1 MTQSNSE
8 LSLDDVYLL
17 YKMRFDHEKP
27 LKLKEFYT
35 VLKIAFP
42 IATTGSESSQPG
54 SAVLE
59 GTTIRG
65 LQVKL
70 NILQDGKFSKDKKN
84 DFLQDI
90 VGSEL
95 MCQWTNCSE
104 SFDNAQLLQTHI
116 LHDHLSTTTSCMWS
130 DCKDDHLFRDRGELT
145 DHVQHSH
152 LLNSNYTDN
161 SDIQGVALVAAQL
174 LKVLSQN
181 PNSHVRFMPYE
192 QELIMMTKIRPKLLP
207 YIECM
212 FSNFQIAS
220 NNSSVS
226 SRSSSI

>member
-1 MTQSNSE
+1 MVSFQ
-8 LSLDDVYLL
+8 
-17 YKMRFDHEKP
+17 K
-27 LKLKEFYT
+27 
-35 VLKIAFP
+35 
-42 IATTGSESSQPG
+42 
-54 SAVLE
+54 
-59 GTTIRG
+59 
-65 LQVKL
+65 
-70 NILQDGKFSKDKKN
+70 KKN
-84 DFLQDI
+84 NFLQGI

-116 LHDHLSTTTSCMWS
+116 LHDHLPTTTSCMWS